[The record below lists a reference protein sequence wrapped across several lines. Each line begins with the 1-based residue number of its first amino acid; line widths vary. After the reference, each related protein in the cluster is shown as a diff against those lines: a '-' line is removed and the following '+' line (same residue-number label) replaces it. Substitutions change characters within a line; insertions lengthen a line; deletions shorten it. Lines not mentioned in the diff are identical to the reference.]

1 MDLNGDGK
9 EQEIGFMIGVDNL
22 WQQESNKEW
31 RHISYDENRELYF
44 FSYNNYEQ
52 KYFISGCGILGNLVC
67 YSGNVYILTM
77 DKSNVEKIIDKCEG
91 YSEEYTI
98 NYNTDG
104 VIELNSEK
112 VSGTKTLTNPT
123 KEGYIFEGWYL
134 DSNFSKKVTEVTSTQ
149 RISTT
154 GCLEGYNDVMLFA
167 KWKKE
172 LKNNDVS
179 LIADKKIL
187 DDLSLKVEKLED
199 KKLEELVTDALEKVV
214 MYDINL
220 LNELNEKVQP
230 TSKVKVIIPIP
241 EDYDK
246 TNLIVYRIENEELI
260 EYPVTVT
267 GNNAEIET
275 DHFSVYVL
283 GEKKI
288 VEDTKDEEVT
298 NPEENETNKEE
309 TKDEEVS
316 KDEIKNPETGDNV
329 ILYIGLGFVII
340 ICSLMV
346 IKKLK
351 LSK

>member
-1 MDLNGDGK
+1 
-9 EQEIGFMIGVDNL
+9 
-22 WQQESNKEW
+22 
-31 RHISYDENRELYF
+31 
-44 FSYNNYEQ
+44 
-52 KYFISGCGILGNLVC
+52 
-67 YSGNVYILTM
+67 M

-149 RISTT
+149 KISTT

-260 EYPVTVT
+260 EYPVTVA

-309 TKDEEVS
+309 IKDEEVS